1 MNIRKGDQVV
11 IRTGDD
17 NTRGT
22 TKVLRV
28 LRVLPKVN
36 KVVVEGANQA
46 IKHVKPSR
54 RNRQGGRLSKDMPIA
69 ASNIMLYCTD
79 CRGGVRVGT
88 KLRADGTKVRVCKK
102 CNAELGL
109 VRKPKKALAKA

>member
-1 MNIRKGDQVV
+1 MNIRKNDQVV

-28 LRVLPKVN
+28 LRVLPKTN

-46 IKHVKPSR
+46 IKHVKPNR
-54 RNRQGGRLSKDMPIA
+54 RNRQGGRLSKDMPIS
-69 ASNIMLYCTD
+69 ASNVMLYCAD
-79 CRGGVRVGT
+79 CKGGVRVGA
-88 KLRADGTKVRVCKK
+88 KIKPDGTKVRVCKK
-102 CNAELGL
+102 CNGELGL
-109 VRKPKKALAKA
+109 IRKAKAATAKA